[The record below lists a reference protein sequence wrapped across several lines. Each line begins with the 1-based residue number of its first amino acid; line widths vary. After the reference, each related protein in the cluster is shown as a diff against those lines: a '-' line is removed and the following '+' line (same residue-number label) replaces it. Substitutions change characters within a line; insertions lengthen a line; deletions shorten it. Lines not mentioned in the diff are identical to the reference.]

1 MKNITKTILFF
12 MLLLIALFLN
22 PNFSKAATN
31 DAHDEESLRS
41 AIEASTD
48 GENVI
53 NLTDNIIL
61 THPVEIQ
68 SKKITING
76 NNHTISRVDT
86 NWHDDGANGTLITA
100 GIEANI
106 TLKDITLK
114 DSKKYGAQAY
124 DGGHLTLDNVTV
136 LNCGYGGIIVN
147 AGTVEIKKLHLGK
160 NGSPNNN
167 GIEIAK
173 GNGIY
178 TEDHQPTLV
187 MNGTLTSTET
197 ENVIYLAINDQLSG
211 FEVKNEP
218 TTVDKIYV
226 SNNKVIVADE
236 NGDALFES
244 NTRNDISIS
253 GDNFT
258 GNYIVTINLIDKAIN
273 ITKQTG
279 SKLSAQEITEKINLS
294 ELGLDNYNI
303 TGFYSDADYE
313 TEFNFD
319 TPITSNITIYAKLET
334 KPVIDNNTPTTEPT
348 QETTQPAPVVEET
361 PEVKDETP
369 KTGIENYL
377 NISLTLIIISIISII
392 TLKRK
397 EI

>member
-1 MKNITKTILFF
+1 M
-12 MLLLIALFLN
+12 
-22 PNFSKAATN
+22 
-31 DAHDEESLRS
+31 
-41 AIEASTD
+41 
-48 GENVI
+48 
-53 NLTDNIIL
+53 
-61 THPVEIQ
+61 
-68 SKKITING
+68 
-76 NNHTISRVDT
+76 
-86 NWHDDGANGTLITA
+86 
-100 GIEANI
+100 
-106 TLKDITLK
+106 
-114 DSKKYGAQAY
+114 
-124 DGGHLTLDNVTV
+124 
-136 LNCGYGGIIVN
+136 
-147 AGTVEIKKLHLGK
+147 HLGK
-160 NGSPNNN
+160 NGNPNNN

-173 GNGIY
+173 GDGIY

-197 ENVIYLAINDQLSG
+197 ENVIYLAINDQLSS